1 MSEELKPEIIVT
13 ITPNKVHRGQLLSI
27 QAYVQDRYTGVPISY
42 DTLYMDIISED
53 GVPVWPLSAIEEDS
67 ASISK
72 LISTSELKEGQ
83 DYLVRISPNRNLS
96 PSGSAKF
103 HIDHELLDPA
113 LLVPGAMLIPHLLL
127 SVPDS
132 TREEKIDSNVIGPDT
147 PLKIAWL
154 IYRTQLDSKVCPIC
168 SPNEGLQFRPNDPNI
183 IKIGPEEKGGDT
195 HYGCRCHYDVVSEF
209 EEKQLYE
216 AMYRNYTFSLSVNS
230 QAVAAAYFVA
240 NQR

>member
-1 MSEELKPEIIVT
+1 MSEDLKPQVIVT

-27 QAYVQDRYTGVPISY
+27 QAYVQDRYTGVPIPFE
-42 DTLYMDIISED
+42 TLYMDIISED

-103 HIDHELLDPA
+103 HIEHELLDPA

-132 TREEKIDSNVIGPDT
+132 TKQEKTDSNVVGPDT

-154 IYRTQLDSKVCPIC
+154 IYRTQLDSKVCKIC
-168 SPNEGLQFRPNDPNI
+168 QPNEGLRFRPNDPDL
-183 IKIGPEEKGGDT
+183 IKIPDDT
-195 HYGCRCHYDVVSEF
+195 HPRCRCVYDVISQY
-209 EEKQLYE
+209 EERQIYE
-216 AMYRNYTFSLSVNS
+216 AYYRNYTFSLSINS

>member
-1 MSEELKPEIIVT
+1 MAQEDLKPQVIVT

-27 QAYVQDRYTGVPISY
+27 QAYVQDRYTGVPIPFE
-42 DTLYMDIISED
+42 TLYMDIISED

-103 HIDHELLDPA
+103 HIEHELLDPA

-127 SVPDS
+127 SLPDS
-132 TREEKIDSNVIGPDT
+132 TREEKTDSNVVGPDT

-154 IYRTQLDSKVCPIC
+154 IYRTQLDSKVCKIC
-168 SPNEGLQFRPNDPNI
+168 QPNEGLRFRPDDPDL
-183 IKIGPEEKGGDT
+183 IKIPEDT
-195 HYGCRCHYDVVSEF
+195 HPRCRCVYDVISQY
-209 EEKQLYE
+209 EERQIYE
-216 AMYRNYTFSLSVNS
+216 AMYYHNYTFSLSINS

-240 NQR
+240 QKG